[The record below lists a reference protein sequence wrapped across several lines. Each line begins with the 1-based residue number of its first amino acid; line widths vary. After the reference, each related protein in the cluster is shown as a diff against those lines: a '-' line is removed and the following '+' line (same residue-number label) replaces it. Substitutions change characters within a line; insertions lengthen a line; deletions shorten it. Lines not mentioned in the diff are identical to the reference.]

1 MNLPAAVQVEG
12 RVLTVRR
19 SGHYHVLSI
28 AVPGIADVAKP
39 GQFVTIA
46 VGGENSSMLLR
57 RAFSIAS
64 VDDRSAYGGVIEIV
78 VSGDGPGTKWLANRH
93 RDDHLNLV
101 GPLGK
106 PYPLP
111 KNPVHAIL
119 IGGGYGAANLPWLA
133 KALLQRGCRIETILG
148 AATDQKVYGQL
159 ETRRVGGLVTITTDD
174 GSIGTQG
181 RVTDVLPAAFD
192 RTNAAVVYACG
203 PMAMLQAITEMA
215 ARYHAVVQAAVE
227 ESMACGIG
235 VCMTCV
241 LPITDTSGVTRLVRS
256 CTEGPVFDGASVRWN
271 DVGKLPKDI
280 YGAAGMSGH

>member
-78 VSGDGPGTKWLANRH
+78 VSGDGPGTKWLVNRH

-106 PYPLP
+106 PYPLVVDMEP
-111 KNPVHAIL
+111 QTCHGWQRLYYKEAV
-119 IGGGYGAANLPWLA
+119 
-133 KALLQRGCRIETILG
+133 ALKLSWELQ
-148 AATDQKVYGQL
+148 
-159 ETRRVGGLVTITTDD
+159 
-174 GSIGTQG
+174 
-181 RVTDVLPAAFD
+181 
-192 RTNAAVVYACG
+192 
-203 PMAMLQAITEMA
+203 
-215 ARYHAVVQAAVE
+215 
-227 ESMACGIG
+227 
-235 VCMTCV
+235 
-241 LPITDTSGVTRLVRS
+241 PIKKFMD
-256 CTEGPVFDGASVRWN
+256 N
-271 DVGKLPKDI
+271 
-280 YGAAGMSGH
+280 